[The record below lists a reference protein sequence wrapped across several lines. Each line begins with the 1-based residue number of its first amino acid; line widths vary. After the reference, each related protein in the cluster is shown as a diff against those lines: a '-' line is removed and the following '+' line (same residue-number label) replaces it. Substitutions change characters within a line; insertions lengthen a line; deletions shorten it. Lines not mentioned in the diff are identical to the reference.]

1 MYTTIVHYPNISSNE
16 IASISLETL
25 VSYLRGFCLFHFTL
39 FSQTD
44 RNFFFFN
51 VCSFILQGNYSMIT
65 RNPFASLNS
74 AVIVEFCCEL
84 NKICI
89 KSNMNML

>member
-44 RNFFFFN
+44 RNFFFFLMF
-51 VCSFILQGNYSMIT
+51 VVSFYKEI
-65 RNPFASLNS
+65 
-74 AVIVEFCCEL
+74 IVW
-84 NKICI
+84 
-89 KSNMNML
+89 